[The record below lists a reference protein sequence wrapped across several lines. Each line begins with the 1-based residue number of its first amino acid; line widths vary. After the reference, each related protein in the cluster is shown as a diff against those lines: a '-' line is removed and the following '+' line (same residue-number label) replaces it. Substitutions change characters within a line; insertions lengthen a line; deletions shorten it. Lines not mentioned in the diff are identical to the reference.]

1 MIQLASV
8 RSIPSSAANVGS
20 TMEIGDTANMI
31 RKVPAMTATT
41 VLVPAPGVV
50 IYVSLADCSPVFSAL
65 IPGVMRIPSRREDR
79 FRIP

>member
-1 MIQLASV
+1 MIQLASA

-20 TMEIGDTANMI
+20 TIEIGDTANMI

-50 IYVSLADCSPVFSAL
+50 
-65 IPGVMRIPSRREDR
+65 M
-79 FRIP
+79 